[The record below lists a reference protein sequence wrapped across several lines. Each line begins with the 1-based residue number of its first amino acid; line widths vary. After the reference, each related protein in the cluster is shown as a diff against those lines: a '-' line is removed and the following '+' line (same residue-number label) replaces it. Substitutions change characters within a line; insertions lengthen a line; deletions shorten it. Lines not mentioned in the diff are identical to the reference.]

1 MLTFGLYLPRDGGT
15 LTGEMRLL
23 SLNPG
28 RREHFGGENA
38 PSVPKSGTEG
48 ALWQGKRAFCPIFRD
63 GGSTLAG
70 KMRLLS
76 LNPGRRDHFG
86 MENAPSVPKSGTEG
100 ALA

>member
-1 MLTFGLYLPRDGGT
+1 MLTFGLYLPRNGGT

-48 ALWQGKRAFCPIFRD
+48 ALWQGKCAFCPLIRD
-63 GGSTLAG
+63 GGSTCIENI
-70 KMRLLS
+70 RIELLV
-76 LNPGRRDHFG
+76 D
-86 MENAPSVPKSGTEG
+86 EKSWTYI
-100 ALA
+100 